1 MIYFQPRSLTGRK
14 RRGTLPGPRAPS
26 SFTLNPSPAGVV
38 RLSTNTMH
46 SCPPFGT
53 FTSPPKSKQISSAAS
68 VSFFWGGGLHN
79 CANSTP
85 SVRSHH
91 VIIRSV
97 WPRRDWEAALAT
109 LTANTPAH
117 LMKRRFLVVR
127 CCVPG
132 LIYKPTRFLEIWR
145 EAHTRETSEPLVP
158 NAALALPSASPRC
171 ARRCLIAAT
180 PGRQLT
186 GA

>member
-1 MIYFQPRSLTGRK
+1 MEPLETFQLA
-14 RRGTLPGPRAPS
+14 RGNTAL
-26 SFTLNPSPAGVV
+26 FTLVCVKHVCTAVH
-38 RLSTNTMH
+38 H
-46 SCPPFGT
+46 SGHLPHRPNQSRYHPLPPCL
-53 FTSPPKSKQISSAAS
+53 
-68 VSFFWGGGLHN
+68 FFFLWLHN

-85 SVRSHH
+85 SVRAHH
-91 VIIRSV
+91 VIVRSV